1 MARRRRGSGLR
12 SRECGE
18 RKRRKQGGERASG
31 EYAPGG
37 ERVPSHR
44 DKARS
49 PRALVA
55 ELSAVLAE
63 LVDDELRV
71 MALLARRPLE
81 GQRAYG
87 SSSR

>member
-37 ERVPSHR
+37 ERVPSHG
-44 DKARS
+44 DKAMSTR
-49 PRALVA
+49 PLVA
-55 ELSAVLAE
+55 ELSAVLA
-63 LVDDELRV
+63 
-71 MALLARRPLE
+71 ALAVRADLARRAREPAAAAV
-81 GQRAYG
+81 RPI
-87 SSSR
+87 